1 MREKLIVALDI
12 ADRAL
17 LEEKLALLQDHI
29 SWVKVGMELFYASG
43 PEIVTYL
50 TEKGFKVFLDLK
62 LHDIPN
68 TVKKAASVLAR
79 LGARIINI
87 HTFGGYEMMRQTA
100 EAIKDRALTAGVEAP
115 KVIGVTIL
123 TSLSQQAIREELK
136 INNSMADEVLHL
148 ACLAQKAGLD
158 GVVTSPWEIREIK
171 EVCGEDFL
179 TVVPGIRPRWAAPGD
194 QARHMTPGQAVKEG
208 ADLLVIGRPI
218 LGAPDPVAA
227 VNKIIQEMEEVK

>member
-50 TEKGFKVFLDLK
+50 AEKGFKVFLDLK